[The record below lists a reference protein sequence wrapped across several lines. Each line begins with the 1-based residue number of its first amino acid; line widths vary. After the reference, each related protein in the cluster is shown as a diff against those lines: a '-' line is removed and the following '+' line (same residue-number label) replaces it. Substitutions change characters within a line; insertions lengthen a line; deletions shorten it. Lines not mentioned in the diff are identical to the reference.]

1 MRGLQYTRLYLMNKS
16 ESVISKEI
24 QDYLKSQGLIY
35 WRNQS
40 GQLKVKGGY
49 MRFGIN
55 GLSDITVMLNG
66 MHLYIEV
73 KTLTGKQRDAQ
84 EAFQIACDMN
94 GHNYMVARSVACV
107 RDKLKELGVL

>member
-1 MRGLQYTRLYLMNKS
+1 MNKS
-16 ESVISKEI
+16 ESTISKEI
-24 QDYLKSQGLIY
+24 QDYLKSEGLLY

-55 GLSDITVMLNG
+55 GLSDITVMLPG
-66 MHLYIEV
+66 SHLYVEV

-84 EAFQIACDMN
+84 EAFEASCRMN
-94 GHNYMVARSVACV
+94 GHYYLIARSASDV
-107 RDKLKELGVL
+107 REQLKRMGEV

>member
-1 MRGLQYTRLYLMNKS
+1 MNKS
-16 ESVISKEI
+16 ESTISKEI
-24 QDYLKSQGLIY
+24 QDYLKNEGLIY

-55 GLSDITVMLNG
+55 GLSDLTVMLKDS
-66 MHLYIEV
+66 HLYIEV

-84 EAFQIACDMN
+84 EAFECACKVN
-94 GHNYMVARSVACV
+94 NHHYLVARCV
-107 RDKLKELGVL
+107 GDVRAKIKELI

>member
-1 MRGLQYTRLYLMNKS
+1 MDKS
-16 ESVISKEI
+16 ESTISREI
-24 QDYLKSQGLIY
+24 QDYLKSEDLIY

-55 GLSDITVMLNG
+55 GLSDITVMLPSS
-66 MHLYIEV
+66 HLYIEV

-84 EAFQIACDMN
+84 EAFECACKVN
-94 GHNYMVARSVACV
+94 GHDYLIARCV
-107 RDKLKELGVL
+107 SDVREKIRELI

>member
-1 MRGLQYTRLYLMNKS
+1 MDKS
-16 ESVISKEI
+16 ESTISKEI
-24 QDYLKSQGLIY
+24 QEYLKSEGLIF

-55 GLSDITVMLNG
+55 GLSDITVMLPG
-66 MHLYIEV
+66 SHLYIEV

-84 EAFQIACDMN
+84 EAFETACCMN
-94 GHNYMVARSVACV
+94 GHNYMIARSVSDV
-107 RDKLKELGVL
+107 RAAIEGLI